1 MISTQKKHYL
11 PLPHTLSLTPPP
23 SPTVYLHDGEK
34 LVQYVGGSEEH
45 FKSVVKVMVEQ
56 TEPLH
61 HTIPIMAADKL
72 GLVTPLCSCS
82 VGCVTVRE

>member
-1 MISTQKKHYL
+1 MINMQKKL
-11 PLPHTLSLTPPP
+11 LSPSAFSL

-34 LVQYVGGSEEH
+34 LVQDVGGSEEH

-61 HTIPIMAADKL
+61 HTIPVMAADKL
-72 GLVTPLCSCS
+72 RLITPLCLCS